1 MDELR
6 LIPVPGLPE
15 VRPGDDLAA
24 LLAPLLRAAA
34 QPGDVC
40 VVTHKVL
47 SKAEGRLVDLQTV
60 EPSALA
66 RKHAAAWGKDPR
78 QVEVVLRES
87 KSILRMEGPVIV
99 SRTHHGLVC
108 ANAGVDKSNVP
119 GDQVCLLPLDP
130 DASARALFQRL
141 TEALGFKLPVVVS
154 DSFGRPWRLG
164 IVNVAIGLAGLSPFT
179 DHRGGSDPHGYR
191 LEASLM
197 ATADALA
204 GAAELVMGKV
214 DGVAVALV
222 RGFQAPPGEGS
233 AADLIRPPEQDL
245 FR

>member
-6 LIPVPGLPE
+6 LIALRGVPE
-15 VRPGDDLAA
+15 VHSGDDVAA
-24 LLAPLLRAAA
+24 LLAPLLRETA

-40 VVTHKVL
+40 VVTHKIL
-47 SKAEGRLVDLQTV
+47 SKAEGRVVDLKSL
-60 EPSALA
+60 EPSELA
-66 RKHAAAWGKDPR
+66 KKHAARWGKDPR

-87 KSILRMEGPVIV
+87 QSILRMEGPVIV

-119 GDQVCLLPLDP
+119 GDQVCLLPVDP
-130 DASARALFQRL
+130 DASARRLYERL
-141 TEALGFKLPVVVS
+141 TAALGFKLPIVVS

-179 DHRGGSDPHGYR
+179 DHRGDHDPHGYK

-204 GAAELVMGKV
+204 SAAELVMGKTDRV
-214 DGVAVALV
+214 PVALV
-222 RGFQAPPGEGS
+222 RGFAAPEGDGS
-233 AADLIRPPEQDL
+233 ARELVRPSEQDL